1 MNKLLWISPYSL
13 HDHASDCAR
22 QALRMVK
29 TLAQY
34 QYEVCVLSPTIYS
47 SRDPLAL
54 DAVAAKSLLE
64 SEESFQLVDEGVNF
78 IYIRTISQH
87 FNDMTAIEQRA
98 LLNEFTPMVVDFKP
112 DLVVVNSCDVVTLCC
127 LNQAKNNGLY
137 TAFVLQETIPDF
149 FHFADVDL
157 ILSTS
162 HSLTKRFVTPLGREA
177 AYIGPFIPLEGPL
190 APPAATI
197 KRTVLTPASLRFGAK
212 TAAAAHAA
220 IHHQDLSALEQGTAN
235 FNRATRRKHKLS
247 KDTKATATPQVDL
260 SVLNANAPEMNAGWQ
275 PTSIPTIEDLKGHN
289 KLAQAL
295 TSLHHTSH
303 FGLTHQPHITES
315 LTESQTIEPQRPQQK
330 LVDPSK
336 RHTILLVEPSLEH
349 GLGIFLELYLKHKR
363 QPQKELQQAEFVI
376 LETQSQ
382 QFAQSVEQYYE
393 TTGLKAYDLSD
404 FAGIRVLPPLAEPD
418 EQLQSV
424 LKDTRVLLL
433 PTLCA
438 ASTSTVGLQALSYGV
453 EVITTEQPELCEL
466 LGPHCTYIDVQ
477 QEVVNH
483 LSLVTPEEEV
493 QKWHEALVAVFT
505 KPARTAELKDFLQQY
520 QYSVGQYRLI
530 LSLMPLLEQNRSS
543 EPHLMQNC
551 SYSLRL
557 VRKQQALE
565 AAMRAAAASLA
576 EPLPDSPDE
585 LYSEEEDDEDSLS
598 NSFD

>member
-13 HDHASDCAR
+13 HDHASDCAH

-29 TLAQY
+29 TLAHY

-64 SEESFQLVDEGVNF
+64 GEESFQLVDEGVNF

-212 TAAAAHAA
+212 TAAAAYAA

-247 KDTKATATPQVDL
+247 KDTKATTTPQVDL
-260 SVLNANAPEMNAGWQ
+260 SVLNANAPEMDAGWQ
-275 PTSIPTIEDLKGHN
+275 STSIPTIEDLKGHN

-393 TTGLKAYDLSD
+393 TT
-404 FAGIRVLPPLAEPD
+404 VLPPLAEPD